1 MSARKSSHRTIFL
14 IVSNGSPLALIAS
27 SLRSTSKKPV
37 CPMTRS
43 LDPPMAHCGQ
53 RVRFVATWREEFFEV
68 PICDSPDLWSDTF
81 HQFKPLTGHGWLE
94 IREAG
99 EIATWPRQ
107 ALHHTRGDR
116 VADLYKNRGRR
127 AGGFPDRGSDRRR
140 IGKDHIRAQVEQLF
154 GELARMRYV
163 AATPAV
169 DELDIAAL

>member
-1 MSARKSSHRTIFL
+1 MIDRRFVAVKRSGSTRSALSGSRANCSITPSISSALRTCAA
-14 IVSNGSPLALIAS
+14 NGFIDNNGAS
-27 SLRSTSKKPV
+27 SLD
-37 CPMTRS
+37 CP
-43 LDPPMAHCGQ
+43 
-53 RVRFVATWREEFFEV
+53 RVQERCRIWVKE
-68 PICDSPDLWSDTF
+68 ICDSPDLWSDTF

-169 DELDIAAL
+169 DELDITAL

>member
-68 PICDSPDLWSDTF
+68 PYIDFL
-81 HQFKPLTGHGWLE
+81 
-94 IREAG
+94 R
-99 EIATWPRQ
+99 
-107 ALHHTRGDR
+107 
-116 VADLYKNRGRR
+116 Y
-127 AGGFPDRGSDRRR
+127 SDRAWRLLCVNR
-140 IGKDHIRAQVEQLF
+140 QDYTNRLRHSDYIRMLHEADYEILQQRKYLHRDILREVEQMPLW
-154 GELARMRYV
+154 GRYRDMS
-163 AATPAV
+163 V
-169 DELDIAAL
+169 DELATTWSHLVIRPA

>member
-68 PICDSPDLWSDTF
+68 PYRYYWCTRSSSGMSRFIMRGGALPFELF
-81 HQFKPLTGHGWLE
+81 PGHQFPSCGETDTCAKYTTC
-94 IREAG
+94 RE
-99 EIATWPRQ
+99 Q
-107 ALHHTRGDR
+107 TRYEGPS
-116 VADLYKNRGRR
+116 A
-127 AGGFPDRGSDRRR
+127 
-140 IGKDHIRAQVEQLF
+140 H
-154 GELARMRYV
+154 
-163 AATPAV
+163 
-169 DELDIAAL
+169 